1 MTTYFNDL
9 TDNQQRYVANLILH
23 ERGPLYGDVEDR
35 YHEEIGDAEK
45 LYYTK
50 LRELRGRCA
59 TCDFYEYD
67 EMEELF
73 NTAEAGPSR
82 VEVTASMTVK
92 DGVLK
97 GVYMDYTITCKVDYP
112 KSTALEVKYVAIK
125 NDADVIRIYNTFVPA
140 SAKKAD
146 DDEDDVYVKA
156 TDVIY
161 EMLNSGNYKS
171 GYVESVAKEYDLP
184 ELLKVYALLSE
195 FADVVSFCIG
205 VVHDFDSIEV
215 AVDILSYEN
224 PDVSEYVDE
233 DDDDDYEEE
242 YEDEDDD
249 DLLFG

>member
-9 TDNQQRYVANLILH
+9 TEDWQRDVADLILH

-35 YHEEIGDAEK
+35 YHEEVGNAEE
-45 LYYTK
+45 LYYAK
-50 LRELRGRCA
+50 LRELKGRCA

-73 NTAEAGPSR
+73 NTAEAGPDA

-97 GVYMDYTITCKVDYP
+97 GVYMDYTIACPVDNP
-112 KSTALEVKYVAIK
+112 KSTTLEVKYVAIK

-140 SAKKAD
+140 SAKKGGD
-146 DDEDDVYVKA
+146 DMYTKAIDAVY
-156 TDVIY
+156 
-161 EMLNSGNYKS
+161 ELLNSVYYKS
-171 GYVESVAKEYDLP
+171 GYIESVAKTYDLP
-184 ELLKVYALLSE
+184 ELLKVHNLLSE

-205 VVHDFDSIEV
+205 VVHNFDSIEV

-224 PDVSEYVDE
+224 PDISEYVGDDGYDE
-233 DDDDDYEEE
+233 N
-242 YEDEDDD
+242 
-249 DLLFG
+249 DLLFD

>member
-9 TDNQQRYVANLILH
+9 TEDWQRDVADLILH

-35 YHEEIGDAEK
+35 YHEEVGNAEE
-45 LYYTK
+45 LYYAK
-50 LRELRGRCA
+50 LRELKSRCA

-73 NTAEAGPSR
+73 NTAEAGPDA

-97 GVYMDYTITCKVDYP
+97 GVYMDYTIACPVDNP
-112 KSTALEVKYVAIK
+112 KSTTLEVKYVAIK

-140 SAKKAD
+140 SAKKGGD
-146 DDEDDVYVKA
+146 DMYTKAIDAVY
-156 TDVIY
+156 
-161 EMLNSGNYKS
+161 ELLNSVYYKS
-171 GYVESVAKEYDLP
+171 GYIESVAKTYDLP
-184 ELLKVYALLSE
+184 ELLKVHNLLSE

-205 VVHDFDSIEV
+205 VVHNFDSIEV

-224 PDVSEYVDE
+224 PDISEYVGDDGYDE
-233 DDDDDYEEE
+233 N
-242 YEDEDDD
+242 
-249 DLLFG
+249 DLLFD